1 MTLKQSDNFFSVIER
16 NIRQQ
21 AKALGITLSD
31 LAKHIEM
38 TEAGF
43 YKMLSTDSIKV
54 KTLKKVSEVLKQPVA
69 YFFDDHSGVASYQA
83 NSSSLNLA
91 EPPSA
96 YSSEKEGLKKQISLL
111 ESQLKDKEKIIQLL
125 SKKGWTSC
133 ITP

>member
-1 MTLKQSDNFFSVIER
+1 MAVKQSDNFFSVIER

-54 KTLKKVSEVLKQPVA
+54 KTLKKVSDVLKQPVA
-69 YFFDDHSGVASYQA
+69 YFFDDHFSDSSYQQ
-83 NSSSLNLA
+83 SSSFINLA

-96 YSSEKEGLKKQISLL
+96 YNSEKEALKKQISIL
-111 ESQLKDKEKIIQLL
+111 ESQLKDKEKIIELL
-125 SKKGWTSC
+125 SKKG
-133 ITP
+133 

>member
-69 YFFDDHSGVASYQA
+69 YFFDDHSAGGSSYQA
-83 NSSSLNLA
+83 AASSLNLA

-111 ESQLKDKEKIIQLL
+111 ESQLKDKEKIIELL
-125 SKKGWTSC
+125 SKKS
-133 ITP
+133 

>member
-1 MTLKQSDNFFSVIER
+1 MAVKQSDNFFSVIER

-54 KTLKKVSEVLKQPVA
+54 KTLKKVSEVLKQPVGF
-69 YFFDDHSGVASYQA
+69 FFDDHSNGSSYQI
-83 NSSSLNLA
+83 SSPSLNLA
-91 EPPSA
+91 EPKA
-96 YSSEKEGLKKQISLL
+96 EYGSEKEGLKKQISLL
-111 ESQLKDKEKIIQLL
+111 ESQLKDKEKIIELL
-125 SKKGWTSC
+125 SQKVK
-133 ITP
+133 

>member
-1 MTLKQSDNFFSVIER
+1 MAVKQSDNFFSVIER

-69 YFFDDHSGVASYQA
+69 FFFDDHSSGSPYQTIP
-83 NSSSLNLA
+83 SLNLA
-91 EPPSA
+91 EPA
-96 YSSEKEGLKKQISLL
+96 TTYGSEKEGLKKQISIL
-111 ESQLKDKEKIIQLL
+111 ESQLKDKERIIELL
-125 SKKGWTSC
+125 SKKS
-133 ITP
+133 

>member
-1 MTLKQSDNFFSVIER
+1 MAVKKSDNFFSVIER

-54 KTLKKVSEVLKQPVA
+54 KTLKKVSEVLKQPVN
-69 YFFDDHSGVASYQA
+69 YFFDDHSSGSSYQTTPP
-83 NSSSLNLA
+83 SLNLA
-91 EPPSA
+91 EPPA
-96 YSSEKEGLKKQISLL
+96 EYSSEKENLKKQISLL
-111 ESQLKDKEKIIQLL
+111 ESQLKDKEKIIELL
-125 SKKGWTSC
+125 SRKG
-133 ITP
+133 

>member
-1 MTLKQSDNFFSVIER
+1 MAVKQSDNFFSVIER

-21 AKALGITLSD
+21 AKTLGITLSD

-69 YFFDDHSGVASYQA
+69 YFFDDHSSASSYETA
-83 NSSSLNLA
+83 SSSFNLA
-91 EPPSA
+91 EPPA
-96 YSSEKEGLKKQISLL
+96 QYGSEKEGLKKQISLL

-125 SKKGWTSC
+125 SKDR
-133 ITP
+133 

>member
-1 MTLKQSDNFFSVIER
+1 MAVKKSDNFFSVIER

-54 KTLKKVSEVLKQPVA
+54 KTLKKVSEVLKQPVN
-69 YFFDDHSGVASYQA
+69 YFFDDHSSGSSYQTTP
-83 NSSSLNLA
+83 SSLNLA
-91 EPPSA
+91 EPPA
-96 YSSEKEGLKKQISLL
+96 EYGSEKENLKKQISLL
-111 ESQLKDKEKIIQLL
+111 ESQLKDKEKIIELL
-125 SKKGWTSC
+125 SKKS
-133 ITP
+133 

>member
-1 MTLKQSDNFFSVIER
+1 MAVKQSDNFFSVIER

-69 YFFDDHSGVASYQA
+69 YFFDDHSSGASYQTSP
-83 NSSSLNLA
+83 SSYNLA
-91 EPPSA
+91 EPSTE
-96 YSSEKEGLKKQISLL
+96 YGSEKEGLKKQIKQL
-111 ESQLKDKEKIIQLL
+111 ESQLKDKERIIELL
-125 SKKGWTSC
+125 SKKG
-133 ITP
+133 

>member
-1 MTLKQSDNFFSVIER
+1 MAVKQSDNFFSVIER

-54 KTLKKVSEVLKQPVA
+54 KTLKKVSEVLKQPIP
-69 YFFDDHSGVASYQA
+69 YFFDDHSSGSAYQTA
-83 NSSSLNLA
+83 PSSFNMA
-91 EPPSA
+91 EPPA
-96 YSSEKEGLKKQISLL
+96 EYSSEKEGLKKQIRIL
-111 ESQLKDKEKIIQLL
+111 ESQLKDKERIIDLL
-125 SKKGWTSC
+125 SKKG
-133 ITP
+133 